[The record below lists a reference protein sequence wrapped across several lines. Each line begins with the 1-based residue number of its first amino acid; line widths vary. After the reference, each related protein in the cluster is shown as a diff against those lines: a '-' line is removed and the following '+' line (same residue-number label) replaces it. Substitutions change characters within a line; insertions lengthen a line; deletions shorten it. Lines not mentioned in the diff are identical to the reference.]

1 MTQIDNF
8 ICMSILNYKL
18 FCSTYEHNILEDEKY
33 MGIFNESE
41 KQSMLQIGIDNQ
53 SSLISTLYNLFVIPY
68 EKLLKPQN
76 MLTDFENV
84 LKENCFILTNKHK
97 KQELNYHLRN
107 GLAHAHIEFTNN
119 NVIFTDIKP
128 TDTTQIC
135 EFTMTLNQLKTF
147 VDFLVNYLT
156 TYLNKKYHNI

>member
-53 SSLISTLYNLFVIPY
+53 SSLISTLYNLFVIPF

-76 MLTDFENV
+76 MLTDFENM
-84 LKENCFILTNKHK
+84 LKGNCFILTNKHK

-107 GLAHAHIEFTNN
+107 CLAHVNIKFKNN
-119 NVIFTDIKP
+119 NVIFTDISP
-128 TDTTQIC
+128 TNATEIF
-135 EFTMTLNQLKTF
+135 EFTRFFVEKNQSMLEKKALLFNKARLN
-147 VDFLVNYLT
+147 Y
-156 TYLNKKYHNI
+156 